1 MPYNINKYNT
11 DLAATVEDGTVDNSL
26 DIKLVGKN
34 YAGYGE
40 IQNENF
46 VFLLENFAGT
56 VEPPK
61 KITGQIWFDANTS
74 KLKFFDGTQFRTTG
88 GAEIG
93 DAEPTGLTTGDF
105 WYNTATSQ
113 LFAWDELQGKF
124 QLVGPQA
131 VADAG
136 TTQLRSSSVT
146 DMSNNTHPIVEAVVD
161 GTTVFVISTEEFTL
175 KNAVSAIT
183 GFSVIKKGITL
194 INTPN
199 TTAGS
204 DVEGVTSTDYRI
216 WGTASNAEKL
226 GGVDFAN
233 FVRNDVSTLPSVAIR
248 FSDLG
253 YTVGNDDDISVYIE
267 GTTPVFEN
275 QLSSTIEFRTTQ
287 SGTKTP
293 LKLVGPDLLPGTDN
307 VSDIGS
313 STKRYS
319 TIHAVSFN
327 GTATVAAS
335 MDVGGVVNAT
345 ASIYDTSNTIAA
357 RTSAGDLAARFF
369 VGTATQANYAD
380 LAEKYLADEEYE
392 VGTVMMIG
400 GEKEITACTSGKR
413 AFGAV
418 SAHPAHLMNKGLEGG
433 TIVALKGRVPVKI
446 IGPVKKGDELIA
458 SDNGCAVSTDPLSN
472 GVFAIALESNDDTGI
487 KLVEA
492 LVL

>member
-46 VFLLENFAGT
+46 VFLLENFAGN

-61 KITGQIWFDANTS
+61 KITGQIWFDAQSS
-74 KLKFFDGTQFRTTG
+74 KLKFYDGTQFRTTG

-93 DAEPTGLTTGDF
+93 AEEPTGLTTGDF
-105 WYNTATSQ
+105 WYNTDTNQ
-113 LFAWDELQGKF
+113 LFAWDENLNGF

-146 DMSNNTHPIVEAVVD
+146 DTSNNTHPIVEAVVD
-161 GTTVFVISTEEFTL
+161 GTTVFVISTDEFTL
-175 KNAVSAIT
+175 KNTVSAIT

-199 TTAGS
+199 VTAGL
-204 DVEGVTSTDYRI
+204 DVKGVTGTEYRI
-216 WGTASNAEKL
+216 WGTASDSERL
-226 GGVDFAN
+226 GGVEFDK
-233 FVRNDVSTLPSVAIR
+233 FVRNDVSTLPTVAIK

-253 YTVGNDDDISVYIE
+253 LTVGDQDDLAVFIE
-267 GTTPVFEN
+267 GGVPVIEN
-275 QLSSTIEFRTTQ
+275 QLSNTIEFRTTQ

-293 LKLVGPDLLPGTDN
+293 LKLVGDDLLPGTDN
-307 VSDIGS
+307 ISDIGS
-313 STKRYS
+313 SGLRYS

-327 GTATVAAS
+327 GTATTTDAVNVSGTPRVAS
-335 MDVGGVVNAT
+335 TSDV
-345 ASIYDTSNTIAA
+345 SNTVAV
-357 RTSAGDLAARFF
+357 RTADGDLNARYFI
-369 VGTATQANYAD
+369 GTATAANYAD
-380 LAEKYLADEEYE
+380 LAEKYLADAEYE
-392 VGTVMMIG
+392 VGTVMMVG
-400 GEKEITACTSGKR
+400 GEKEITASKFGKR
-413 AFGAV
+413 AIGAV
-418 SAHPAHLMNKGLEGG
+418 SSHPAFLMNKSLEGG
-433 TIVALKGRVPVKI
+433 TTVALKGRVPVKVV
-446 IGPVKKGDELIA
+446 GSVKKGDELIA
-458 SDNGCAVSTDPLSN
+458 ADNGCAMMAVPHAS
-472 GVFAIALESNDDTGI
+472 GVFAIALESSDDTGV

-492 LVL
+492 LIL

>member
-26 DIKLVGKN
+26 DIKLIGKN

-40 IQNENF
+40 VQNENF

-105 WYNTATSQ
+105 WFNTATNQ
-113 LFAWDELQGKF
+113 LFAWDGGAF
-124 QLVGPQA
+124 SLVGPQA
-131 VADAG
+131 VADAD
-136 TTQLRSSSVT
+136 TTQLRSRSVT
-146 DMSNNTHPIVEAVVD
+146 DTSNSVHAIIEAVVD
-161 GTTVFVISTEEFTL
+161 GVTVYIISPTEFTL
-175 KNAVSAIT
+175 KNSVNAIT
-183 GFSVIKKGITL
+183 GFSVIKKGLTL

-199 TTAGS
+199 VTAGS
-204 DVEGVTSTDYRI
+204 DVEGVTGSEYRF

-226 GGVDFAN
+226 GGVDASN
-233 FVRNDVSTLPSVAIR
+233 FVRSDISSLPTASIR

-253 YTVGNDDDISVYIE
+253 YTVGNDDDIAVYIE

-275 QLSSTIEFRTTQ
+275 QLSSTIEFRTT
-287 SGTKTP
+287 SAGTKTP
-293 LKLVGPDLLPGTDN
+293 LKLVGADVLPGTDN

-313 STKRYS
+313 NALRYS
-319 TIHAVSFN
+319 TMYAVSFN
-327 GTATVAAS
+327 GTATTTDGVQVAGITRTAS
-335 MDVGGVVNAT
+335 VGGIADTVVVRN
-345 ASIYDTSNTIAA
+345 
-357 RTSAGDLAARFF
+357 GDADISARFF

-380 LAEKYLADEEYE
+380 LAEKYLPDADYE
-392 VGTVMMIG
+392 VGTVMIIG
-400 GEKEITACTSGKR
+400 GEKEVTASKWGKR
-413 AFGAV
+413 AIGVV
-418 SAHPAHLMNKGLEGG
+418 SGNPAYLMNKDLEGG
-433 TIVALKGRVPVKI
+433 VAVALKGRVPVKVV
-446 IGPVKKGDELIA
+446 GSVKKGDELIA
-458 SDNGCAVSTDPLSN
+458 SDNGCAVVAVPHSS
-472 GVFAIALESNDDTGI
+472 GVFAVALESSDDTGV

>member
-46 VFLLENFAGT
+46 VFLLENFAGE

-61 KITGQIWFDANTS
+61 KITGQIWFDSQSS
-74 KLKFFDGTQFRTTG
+74 KLKFYDGTQFRTTG

-93 DAEPTGLTTGDF
+93 PSEPTGLTTGDF
-105 WYNTATSQ
+105 WYNTDTNQ
-113 LFAWDELQGKF
+113 LFAWDENLDKF

-146 DMSNNTHPIVEAVVD
+146 DVSNNTHPIVEAVVD

-175 KNAVSAIT
+175 KNTVSAIT

-194 INTPN
+194 INTPDV
-199 TTAGS
+199 TAGL
-204 DVEGVTSTDYRI
+204 DVEGVTGTEYRI
-216 WGTASNAEKL
+216 WGTASNSEKL
-226 GGVDFAN
+226 GGVDFTK
-233 FVRNDVSTLPSVAIR
+233 FVRNDVSTLPTVAIK

-253 YTVGNDDDISVYIE
+253 LTVGDQEDLAVYIE
-267 GTTPVFEN
+267 GSTPVIEN

-287 SGTKTP
+287 SGTKVP
-293 LKLVGPDLLPGTDN
+293 LKLEGANLLPGTDN
-307 VSDIGS
+307 LSNIGS

-327 GTATVAAS
+327 GTATTSDALNVAGDPLAAS
-335 MDVGGVVNAT
+335 TNAN
-345 ASIYDTSNTIAA
+345 ANTIAA
-357 RTSAGDLAARFF
+357 RTSNGDLKARFF
-369 VGTATQANYAD
+369 DGTATAANYAD
-380 LAEKYLADEEYE
+380 LAEKYLADAEYE
-392 VGTVMMIG
+392 IGTVMMIG